1 MMMMMMMMMMMLI
14 VDASDADVAV
24 VAYALMN
31 LGEEH
36 TENHN
41 VLFAIDLR
49 GNRGANSQL

>member
-1 MMMMMMMMMMMLI
+1 MMKMMMMMMMLI

-31 LGEEH
+31 STEERR
-36 TENHN
+36 ENHT

>member
-1 MMMMMMMMMMMLI
+1 MMMLI

-31 LGEEH
+31 STEEH
-36 TENHN
+36 TENHT

-49 GNRGANSQL
+49 GNREANSQL